1 MPGAGHVENHP
12 PASGPAWSDRSSTS
26 TYRLQ
31 TRCAHGASMIHA
43 ALLSAFEASNSPLWC
58 PRPDFF
64 GRFVPESTSV
74 LDVFSR
80 RSVSISN

>member
-1 MPGAGHVENHP
+1 MVRSVEREQISAP
-12 PASGPAWSDRSSTS
+12 DQVRP
-26 TYRLQ
+26 
-31 TRCAHGASMIHA
+31 GASMNHA

-58 PRPDFF
+58 RRPDFF

-74 LDVFSR
+74 LDVLSH